1 MAQQTYKS
9 TEKEQVL
16 PLGKVNRVPVDPTI
30 VHSKGT
36 DKSFDFC
43 ARENRLRNV
52 MIETKKSLDKGEVKI
67 AKKSVITLFNLDQ
80 DGLPKG

>member
-1 MAQQTYKS
+1 
-9 TEKEQVL
+9 
-16 PLGKVNRVPVDPTI
+16 
-30 VHSKGT
+30 
-36 DKSFDFC
+36 
-43 ARENRLRNV
+43 